1 MFLHSVQHPEGKPSA
16 SAGFDE
22 TDSQA
27 EATEIA
33 DFSECADFS
42 ERARNLAALFGSGL
56 LECGAERL
64 KRANGPRLA
73 AVLEQPEERAR
84 LFPVTRNGIF
94 LAHAAVAPITG
105 PAQGAMDRWSAEAAA
120 GRQESDA
127 VWLGVRQTRE
137 VAAKFLGC
145 SWDEVSLLGPTALG
159 LGLVAQGVAW
169 KEGDEV
175 VYDPLDYP
183 ANVYPW
189 MDLIRRGVRPVALAR
204 KPGEEIRWE
213 TLRRVMTAK
222 TRLVSLA
229 TAHYL
234 SGQQPELAVIGP
246 ELKTRGILLCLDAI
260 QTLGVLPTAWEE
272 ADFLAADAHKW
283 MLGPV
288 GAGVFMVRRRVWEQL
303 LPPLLGSWNVVSPDF
318 LAQSKIV
325 MEEGGRRYE
334 PGSLNLPGIE
344 GMRASLELLQE
355 LGPDEV
361 SAHALALARRVRE
374 GAREKGFAIYG
385 EQKKNENR
393 VITSLREPSGGWD
406 KTKRRMEEEGIRLS
420 WRKEHGGET
429 LLRVSPHA
437 SNTAGEIDHFLEVL
451 GRAD

>member
-1 MFLHSVQHPEGKPSA
+1 MQHPEGKPSA

-33 DFSECADFS
+33 DFSECADFP
-42 ERARNLAALFGSGL
+42 EWARNLAALFGSGL

-105 PAQGAMDRWSAEAAA
+105 PAQGAMDRWSGEAAA

-288 GAGVFMVRRRVWEQL
+288 GAGVFMVRRRAWEQL

-374 GAREKGFAIYG
+374 GAKEKGFSTYG

-406 KTKRRMEEEGIRLS
+406 KTKRRIEEEGIRLS

>member
-1 MFLHSVQHPEGKPSA
+1 MQHPEGKPSA

-22 TDSQA
+22 TDSQTQ
-27 EATEIA
+27 ATEIA
-33 DFSECADFS
+33 DFSECADFP
-42 ERARNLAALFGSGL
+42 EWARNLAALFGSGL

-105 PAQGAMDRWSAEAAA
+105 PAQGAMDRWSGEAAA

-234 SGQQPELAVIGP
+234 SGQQPELALIGP

-288 GAGVFMVRRRVWEQL
+288 GAGVFMVRRRAWEQL
-303 LPPLLGSWNVVSPDF
+303 LPPLLGSWNVDSPDF

-374 GAREKGFAIYG
+374 GAREKGFSIYG

-437 SNTAGEIDHFLEVL
+437 SNSAGEIEHFLEVL

>member
-1 MFLHSVQHPEGKPSA
+1 VQHPEGEPPA
-16 SAGFDE
+16 SSGFDE
-22 TDSQA
+22 ADPQTQA
-27 EATEIA
+27 AEIA
-33 DFSECADFS
+33 DVSQCADFP
-42 ERARNLAALFGSGL
+42 EWARDLAALFGSGL

-64 KRANGPRLA
+64 KRENGPRLA
-73 AVLEQPEERAR
+73 AVLDQPEERAR
-84 LFPVTRNGIF
+84 LFPVTRDGIF
-94 LAHAAVAPITG
+94 LAHAAVAPISG
-105 PAQGAMDRWSAEAAA
+105 PAQVAMDRWSAEAAA

-127 VWLGVRQTRE
+127 IWRGVRQTRE
-137 VAAKFLGC
+137 VAAKILGC

-159 LGLVAQGVAW
+159 LGLVAQGVGW
-169 KEGDEV
+169 REGDEV

-189 MDLIRRGVRPVALAR
+189 VDLNRRGVRSVALPR
-204 KPGEEIRWE
+204 KPGEEIRWD
-213 TLRRVMTAK
+213 TLRRVITGK

-246 ELKTRGILLCLDAI
+246 ELKARGILLCLDAI
-260 QTLGVLPTAWEE
+260 QTLGVLPTAWQE

-288 GAGVFMVRRRVWEQL
+288 GAGVFMVRRRAWEQL

-318 LAQSKIV
+318 LAQPKIV

-361 SAHALALARRVRE
+361 SAHALALASRVRE
-374 GAREKGFAIYG
+374 GARERGFAIYG

-420 WRKEHGGET
+420 WRKEHGGEM

-437 SNTAGEIDHFLEVL
+437 SNTTGEIDHFLEVL

>member
-1 MFLHSVQHPEGKPSA
+1 MLLHSVQHPEGEPPSA
-16 SAGFDE
+16 AGFDE
-22 TDSQA
+22 TDSQTQA
-27 EATEIA
+27 AEIA
-33 DFSECADFS
+33 DVSECADFPKW
-42 ERARNLAALFGSGL
+42 ARDLAALFGSGL

-64 KRANGPRLA
+64 KKENGPRLA
-73 AVLEQPEERAR
+73 AVLDQPEERAR
-84 LFPVTRNGIF
+84 LFPVTRDGIF
-94 LAHAAVAPITG
+94 LAHAAVAPISG
-105 PAQGAMDRWSAEAAA
+105 PAQVAMDRWSAEAAA

-159 LGLVAQGVAW
+159 LGLVAQGISW

-189 MDLIRRGVRPVALAR
+189 MDLIRRGVRPVPLPR

-213 TLRRVMTAK
+213 TLRPVMTAK

-246 ELKTRGILLCLDAI
+246 ELKARGVLLCLDAI

-288 GAGVFMVRRRVWEQL
+288 GAGVFMVRQRARQQL

-318 LAQSKIV
+318 LAQPKIM

-361 SAHALALARRVRE
+361 SAHALALAQRVRE

-393 VITSLREPSGGWD
+393 VITSLRGPSGGWD

-437 SNTAGEIDHFLEVL
+437 SNTAAEIDHFLEVL